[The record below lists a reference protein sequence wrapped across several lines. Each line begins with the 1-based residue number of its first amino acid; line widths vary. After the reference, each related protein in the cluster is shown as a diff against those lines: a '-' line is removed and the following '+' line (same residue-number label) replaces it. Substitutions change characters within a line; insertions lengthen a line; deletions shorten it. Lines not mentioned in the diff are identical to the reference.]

1 MDSFNLVLNA
11 ISSVGFP
18 IVCALGIMYLFY
30 KEILT
35 HREEIASINQSNA
48 EQINAL
54 IQSHKEDNTKFTMA
68 LEKNTSVIDKLCE
81 ILEITGV
88 ERKRDNE

>member
-1 MDSFNLVLNA
+1 MNA
-11 ISSVGFP
+11 VSTVGFP
-18 IVCALGIMYLFY
+18 IVCALGVMYLFY

-35 HREEIASINQSNA
+35 HKEEIAGINASNT

-68 LEKNTSVIDKLCE
+68 LEKNTDVIDKLCE
-81 ILEITGV
+81 ILEITGI
-88 ERKRDNE
+88 KRSDSNE

>member
-1 MDSFNLVLNA
+1 MDSFNLIMNA

-18 IVCALGIMYLFY
+18 IVCALGVMYLFY

-35 HREEIASINQSNA
+35 HKEEIASVNSSNA

-54 IQSHKEDNTKFTMA
+54 IQSHKEDNMKFTTA
-68 LEKNTSVIDKLCE
+68 LENNTAVIERLCE
-81 ILEITGV
+81 VLEITGV
-88 ERKRDNE
+88 KRSDSDE